1 MMMQSTIP
9 RVLAL
14 NPKGISDDGASRRPG
29 SAMHYI
35 PRLTVH
41 HARFRLPAHAQL
53 KVLSAYSFREAR
65 WALIPLPAHA
75 KLKRL
80 RTFPDCHRQCRVSA
94 RDEDVSQSLDALSID
109 SVDSIEKLKEVYK
122 RRMREVHPDV
132 NPAAGTTAEAV
143 KVNRAYA
150 VLSEVR
156 CRRTLKLPAMHTHC
170 SERHIL

>member
-1 MMMQSTIP
+1 MMMLSTIP
-9 RVLAL
+9 RVVAL

-29 SAMHYI
+29 SAMHHI
-35 PRLTVH
+35 THLTVH

-53 KVLSAYSFREAR
+53 KVLSAYAVREAL
-65 WALIPLPAHA
+65 WALTPLPAHA

-80 RTFPDCHRQCRVSA
+80 RTFPGHHRQCRVSA
-94 RDEDVSQSLDALSID
+94 RDEDISQSLDALSID

-132 NPAAGTTAEAV
+132 NPAARTTAEAV
-143 KVNRAYA
+143 KVNRAYE

-156 CRRTLKLPAMHTHC
+156 CRPTLKFPARHTHY